1 MTSSPI
7 TRQMGLWCAC
17 LCSHQLMV
25 ATFST
30 RISGQASWKKAY
42 VLLDKPSVKL
52 SLIRYC
58 PVHETYGWI
67 WFSWI
72 VRPSQVVISCQA
84 DFFFTAIPA
93 SIFSTFPLHIFHHIS
108 TFFLLSKC
116 YRGLD
121 SGTYRDQRARAKVLQ
136 LAQLYWP
143 STTSLLD
150 PLLNVKRPGKGSWR
164 GFKVVGGFKLQKTW
178 IYAT

>member
-84 DFFFTAIPA
+84 DFFFYSNSSIDLQYVPTPHFPSYIH
-93 SIFSTFPLHIFHHIS
+93 IFSSFEVLSRAGFRNISRSKGKSQGFATRSTLLTFDHFTARP
-108 TFFLLSKC
+108 TFE
-116 YRGLD
+116 RE
-121 SGTYRDQRARAKVLQ
+121 
-136 LAQLYWP
+136 
-143 STTSLLD
+143 
-150 PLLNVKRPGKGSWR
+150 
-164 GFKVVGGFKLQKTW
+164 KTW
-178 IYAT
+178 ERVLEGFQSGGWF